1 MLIETTSNDIPGPS
15 VGITDL
21 INYSL
26 VEAAEREELKIRQGL
41 VEKSPFRPS
50 SAGECERALAYKGIE
65 YLGKNYYEKKTPEAN
80 VQLIFALGH
89 AIEAMLLKVF
99 EKIEY
104 FQVKYTQQVLSFF
117 LLKSGDIRLDQ
128 IVEGSND
135 LCMVGTFDNWRGII
149 DIKSKATG
157 VGSYRRTKW
166 EEMDDKLRK
175 MKSVKEIS
183 PTSYWVESPEDFIK
197 ELNDPFMAM
206 NIWQLNLYAMSE
218 FMRERGFDFCSLLY
232 FSKDN
237 SFMREI
243 RFKPSLNLYNKVEAR
258 FQSAAKAAAQNNPA
272 LAKQEFLLGSVKCAY
287 CPYVRHCWGVD
298 EHAALKESY
307 KNNPKKV
314 WPLDLD
320 RNEEYSE
327 MATTVAEYFE
337 SDDMVHVRK
346 ELESHIMKF
355 MLEQNVDKIQTVV
368 AGIKVVYELRKG
380 KTTMSLKR
388 SKA

>member
-1 MLIETTSNDIPGPS
+1 MHETTINIPGPV

-21 INYSL
+21 INYAV
-26 VEAAEREELKIRQGL
+26 VEQAEKEETKLKQG
-41 VEKSPFRPS
+41 VAEKSPFRPS

-65 YLGKNYYEKKTPEAN
+65 YLGKNYYEKKIPEAN

-99 EKIEY
+99 EKVEY

-117 LLKSGDIRLDQ
+117 SFLSGDVKLDQ
-128 IVEGSND
+128 LVEGSND
-135 LCMVGTFDNWRGII
+135 LCLVGTF
-149 DIKSKATG
+149 
-157 VGSYRRTKW
+157 
-166 EEMDDKLRK
+166 DKLRK

-183 PTSYWVESPEDFIK
+183 PTSYWIESPEDFIK

-206 NIWQLNLYAMSE
+206 NVWQLNLYAMSE

-243 RFKPSLNLYNKVEAR
+243 RFKPSINLYHKVEAR
-258 FQSAAKAAAQNNPA
+258 FQSAAKAAAQNNPM
-272 LAKQEFLLGSVKCAY
+272 LAKQEFLLGSTKCAY
-287 CPYVRHCWGVD
+287 CPYVKHCWGVD
-298 EHAALKESY
+298 EQVALKESY

-320 RNEEYSE
+320 RNEAFYD
-327 MATTVAEYFE
+327 MAYTVAEYFE
-337 SDDMVHVRK
+337 TDDMVHTRK
-346 ELESHIMKF
+346 ELESEIMKF
-355 MLEQNVDKIQTVV
+355 MLEQNVDKIQTIV
-368 AGIKVVYELRKG
+368 AGIKVVYE
-380 KTTMSLKR
+380 M

>member
-1 MLIETTSNDIPGPS
+1 MQETTINIPGPV

-21 INYSL
+21 INYAV
-26 VEAAEREELKIRQGL
+26 VEQAEKEETKLKQG
-41 VEKSPFRPS
+41 VAEKSPFRPS

-65 YLGKNYYEKKTPEAN
+65 YLGKNYYEKKIPEAN

-99 EKIEY
+99 EKVEY

-117 LLKSGDIRLDQ
+117 PLKSGDVKLDQ
-128 IVEGSND
+128 LVEGSND
-135 LCMVGTFDNWRGII
+135 LCLVGTFDKWRGIV
-149 DIKSKATG
+149 DVKSKATG
-157 VGSYRRTKW
+157 IGTYKRTKW
-166 EEMDDKLRK
+166 EELDDKLRK

-183 PTSYWVESPEDFIK
+183 PTSYWIESPEDFIK

-206 NIWQLNLYAMSE
+206 NVWQLNLYAMSE

-243 RFKPSLNLYNKVEAR
+243 RFKPSINLYHKVEAR
-258 FQSAAKAAAQNNPA
+258 FQSAAKAAAQNNPM
-272 LAKQEFLLGSVKCAY
+272 LAKQEFLLGSTKCAY
-287 CPYVRHCWGVD
+287 CPYVKHCWGVD
-298 EHAALKESY
+298 EQVALKESY

-320 RNEEYSE
+320 RNEAFYD
-327 MATTVAEYFE
+327 MAYTVAEYFE
-337 SDDMVHVRK
+337 TDDMVHTRK
-346 ELESHIMKF
+346 ELESEIMKF
-355 MLEQNVDKIQTVV
+355 MLEQNVDKIQTIV